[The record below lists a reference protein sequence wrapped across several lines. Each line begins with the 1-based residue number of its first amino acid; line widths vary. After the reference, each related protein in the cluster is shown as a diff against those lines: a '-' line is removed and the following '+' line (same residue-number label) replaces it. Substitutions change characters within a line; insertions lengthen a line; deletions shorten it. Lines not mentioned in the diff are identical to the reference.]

1 MNVYTPSMAKYL
13 RIGLLALAIA
23 LPMAAAQHQGQVKFG
38 GLPLPGATVTATK
51 DDQKKV
57 AVADQMGVYT
67 FPDLADGVWN
77 FEIEMLCFTTIKSE
91 VAIAPNAP
99 SPQWELKLIP
109 FEEIKAQAPAPPP
122 PSPMTTNLPPPAATA
137 AAKKPEPPKGKGKNV
152 TTAQAQAIA
161 NQGGFQRTEAK
172 EAAGAKPAA
181 DAPPPPADPPPAAAP
196 SDGLLINGSVNN
208 GASSPFAQMAAFG
221 NNRRNGRSLYNG
233 NIGVQLGNSALD
245 ARQFSLTGQ
254 DIPKPSYNYLA
265 GMAAFGGP
273 IKLPWGNP
281 MRRPNFTVNYQFVRS
296 RNARNATSLMPT
308 ALERGGDFSQS
319 LLAKALIDPT
329 TGQPFPGN
337 IIPQNRLSPEA
348 QSLLRLY
355 PAPNFV
361 NSSYNYQ
368 VPIKTTS
375 NADNLQARVNKTI
388 NNTNQL
394 SGTFAYTRSHG
405 ANPNLF
411 AFVDTTDTQ
420 GIDTTVTWV
429 HRFSQRQ
436 FGTTRLGFNRQG
448 NKVLPFFANVR
459 NISGEAGITGNNQE
473 PINWGPPRLNFT
485 NGIANLGDGQ
495 ASHTRNQTMSFGYDH
510 FWSRGPHNF
519 RIGGDLRR
527 QQFNLLSQQDPRGA
541 FTFNGSATGTDFA
554 DFLLSIPTTTSIAF
568 GNADKYLRANMW
580 DGYFTDDWRISS
592 GFTLNAGFRWEYNSP
607 ISEQYGRLVNLDI
620 APGYSAIAN
629 VIGNNPNG
637 SLSGQTYPGSLIRP
651 DKTGF
656 QPRIGFAWH
665 PILASSLTIRGGYG
679 IYYDTSVYMSL
690 VQRMIQQYPLSKSLQ
705 QQNTPDNPLT
715 LANGFNAP
723 PGVNPNTFGVDP
735 NYQVGYAQNFQ
746 LSVQRDLP
754 KALMFTATYLG
765 IKGTRARQEFLPNTY
780 PSGAVNP
787 CPTCPAGYAYVT
799 SNGNSMKHAGTVQ
812 VRRRLANGFT
822 ATVQYTYS
830 KAIDNAMLGGQGNS
844 LVAQNWLDL
853 SAERGLSNFDQRHAL
868 NVQAQYSTGVGVM
881 GGALLSGWRGAL
893 FKEWTIATQLT
904 AGSGRPL
911 SPLFPAAVKGFTNS
925 VRPLYTGADLYDAP
939 GGLYLNPAAY
949 LAPLPGQWGNA
960 GRHTITGPNQFALN
974 ASLARTFRISDRV
987 NTDLRLD
994 AQNALNTVT
1003 YTSWVT
1009 TITNPQF
1016 GLPASANDMRTVRLN
1031 MRVRF

>member
-1 MNVYTPSMAKYL
+1 MVKYL
-13 RIGLLALAIA
+13 RIGLLALAMA
-23 LPMAAAQHQGQVKFG
+23 LPMAATQHQGQVKFG

-51 DDQKKV
+51 DDQSKV

-77 FEIEMLCFTTIKSE
+77 FQIEMLCFATVKAE

-99 SPQWELKLIP
+99 SPQWELKLLP
-109 FEEIKAQAPAPPP
+109 FDEIKAQAPPPPP
-122 PSPMTTNLPPPAATA
+122 PSPLTTNIPPPAATA
-137 AAKKPEPPKGKGKNV
+137 SAKKPEPSKGKGKTV
-152 TTAQAQAIA
+152 VTAQAQAIA
-161 NQGGFQRTEAK
+161 NQGGFQRTEARQ
-172 EAAGAKPAA
+172 ADGAKPSN
-181 DAPPPPADPPPAAAP
+181 DAPPPAPDPAPAQAP
-196 SDGLLINGSVNN
+196 ADGLLINGSVNN
-208 GASSPFAQMAAFG
+208 GASSTFAQMAAFG
-221 NNRRNGRSLYNG
+221 NNRRGGRSLYNG
-233 NIGVQLGNSALD
+233 NIGLQLGNSALD

-254 DIPKPSYNYLA
+254 DIPKPSYNFLA

-281 MRRPNFTVNYQFVRS
+281 LRRPNFTVNYQFMRS
-296 RNARNATSLMPT
+296 RNATNQSSQMPT
-308 ALERGGDFSQS
+308 SLERGGDFSQS
-319 LLAKALIDPT
+319 ILARALIDPT

-337 IIPQNRLSPEA
+337 IIPQNRLSPQA

-355 PAPNFV
+355 PEPNFA
-361 NSSYNYQ
+361 SSQYNFQ
-368 VPIKTTS
+368 IPIKNTTD
-375 NADNLQARVNKTI
+375 ADNLQSRINKTI

-394 SGTFAYTRSHG
+394 SGTFAYSRSHNDG
-405 ANPNLF
+405 PNLF
-411 AFVDTTDTQ
+411 GFVDTTDTQ
-420 GIDTTVTWV
+420 GIDATTQWV
-429 HRFSQRQ
+429 HRYSQRQ
-436 FGTTRLGFNRQG
+436 FGTTKLGYNRQG
-448 NKVLPFFANVR
+448 IRLNPYFANVR

-473 PINWGPPRLNFT
+473 PNNWGPPRLNFT
-485 NGIANLGDGQ
+485 NGMANLGDAQ
-495 ASHTRNQTMSFGYDH
+495 HSHTRNQTMSFGYDH

-527 QQFNLLSQQDPRGA
+527 QQFNLLSQQDPRGT
-541 FTFNGSATGTDFA
+541 FTFTGSGSGSDFA
-554 DFLLSIPTTTSIAF
+554 DFLLGMPTTSSIAF

-580 DGYFTDDWRISS
+580 DGYFTDDWRMSS

-620 APGYSAIAN
+620 GPGYSAIAP
-629 VIGNNPNG
+629 VIGNSPNG
-637 SLSGQTYPGSLIRP
+637 SLSGQSYPGSLIRP

-690 VQRMIQQYPLSKSLQ
+690 VQRMIQQYPLSKSLL
-705 QQNTPDNPLT
+705 QQNTPGNPLT
-715 LANGFNAP
+715 LANGFNVP
-723 PGVNPNTFGVDP
+723 PGVNPNTFAVDP

-765 IKGTRARQEFLPNTY
+765 IKGTRARQEFLPHTY

-787 CPTCPAGYAYVT
+787 CPTCPSGYAYVT

-822 ATVQYTYS
+822 STFQYTYS
-830 KAIDNAMLGGQGNS
+830 KAIDNAMLGGQGGS

-881 GGALLSGWRGAL
+881 GGALLSGWRGAI
-893 FKEWTIATQLT
+893 FKEWTIATQIT

-911 SPLFPAAVKGFTNS
+911 SPNFPAPVKGFTNS
-925 VRPLYTGADLYDAP
+925 VRPLYTGASLYDAP
-939 GGLYLNPAAY
+939 AGLFLNPAAY
-949 LAPLPGQWGNA
+949 AAPLPGQWGNA
-960 GRHTITGPNQFALN
+960 GRHTITGPNQFAMS
-974 ASLARTFRISDRV
+974 ASLARTFRISDRI
-987 NTDLRLD
+987 NSDLRLD

-1003 YTSWVT
+1003 YSSWNTIITSS
-1009 TITNPQF
+1009 QF
-1016 GLPASANDMRTVRLN
+1016 GLPTSANNMRTVRLN
-1031 MRVRF
+1031 LRVRF